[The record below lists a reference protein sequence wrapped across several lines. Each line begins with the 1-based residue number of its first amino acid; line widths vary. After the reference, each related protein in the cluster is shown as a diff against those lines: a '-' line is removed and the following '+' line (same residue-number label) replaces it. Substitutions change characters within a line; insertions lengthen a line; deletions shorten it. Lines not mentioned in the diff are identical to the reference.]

1 MRIPLSHSPV
11 SDVVV
16 WLVATALL
24 VHLTLVPFGIDSVPG
39 LNAKFTILTLAPIAL
54 GAVVPEACATTG
66 APSII
71 AAIRPVAMVRT
82 IFVIHPPFASRRAG
96 ETVYVTRLD
105 IRALDSPPALSH
117 MLRTSESPGFS
128 ECLVALEPRT
138 AAVLGRARRARA
150 TSGGEGDDVSVR
162 TTR

>member
-24 VHLTLVPFGIDSVPG
+24 VHLTLVPFGIESVPG

-71 AAIRPVAMVRT
+71 AAMTPVAMVRT
-82 IFVIHPPFASRRAG
+82 IFVMRPPFASRRAG
-96 ETVYVTRLD
+96 EAVYVTRPD
-105 IRALDSPPALSH
+105 MRALDP
-117 MLRTSESPGFS
+117 
-128 ECLVALEPRT
+128 
-138 AAVLGRARRARA
+138 ARA
-150 TSGGEGDDVSVR
+150 LPPNA
-162 TTR
+162 TTERAPRLS